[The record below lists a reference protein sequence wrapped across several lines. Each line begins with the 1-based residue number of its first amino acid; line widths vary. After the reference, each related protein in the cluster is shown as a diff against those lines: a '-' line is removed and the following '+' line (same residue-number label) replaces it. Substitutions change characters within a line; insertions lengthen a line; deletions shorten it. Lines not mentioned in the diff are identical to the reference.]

1 MKIDKLAEAF
11 VRKRAAAK
19 NSNFKMRILA
29 AAFLN
34 KCVSKAEAENENRQ
48 VSRGIRR
55 KISF

>member
-34 KCVSKAEAENENRQ
+34 KCVSKAEAGNENRQ
-48 VSRGIRR
+48 VS
-55 KISF
+55 